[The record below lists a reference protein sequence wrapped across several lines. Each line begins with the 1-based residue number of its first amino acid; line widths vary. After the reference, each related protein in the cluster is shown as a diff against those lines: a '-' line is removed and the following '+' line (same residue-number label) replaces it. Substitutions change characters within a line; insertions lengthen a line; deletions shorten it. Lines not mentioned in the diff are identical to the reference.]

1 MQISHRQVCSTWRAI
16 SRSELLWQNLTR
28 RIWNIEHLHHNT
40 WREEYIYRHRTSNNF
55 RQRRYLHTTLPFI
68 PPHNNNNGLSCR
80 RLALYND
87 HLAAGFS
94 DGTVHIFHLPSS
106 LHLTTFYPHHRDRL
120 GRFSSSVSGIILSDA
135 RLVFATLDG
144 NIHVTAAID
153 GGVPL
158 RRAHAGDVV
167 NDGALVDFS
176 GSDRWWVG
184 LYAGSSNY
192 IQINSIPLN

>member
-1 MQISHRQVCSTWRAI
+1 MCSTWRAI

-68 PPHNNNNGLSCR
+68 PADLFCR
-80 RLALYND
+80 RLALSNG

-94 DGTVHIFHLPSS
+94 DGTVHIFHLPSG

-120 GRFSSSVSGIILSDA
+120 GRFSSSVSGIAFLSHA

-144 NIHVTAAID
+144 SIHVTAID

-158 RRAHAGDVV
+158 RRAHVGDVV

-184 LYAGSSNY
+184 LYAGS
-192 IQINSIPLN
+192 IPPIILK